1 MLKIRKITVTN
12 KSIQKCKLLHYA
24 LNHFFTLFSKRKP
37 KNKKNTQKPCVVFE
51 SAKSNG
57 KNKKK

>member
-1 MLKIRKITVTN
+1 MLKIRKFTVTN

-37 KNKKNTQKPCVVFE
+37 KNKNSTQENLV
-51 SAKSNG
+51 
-57 KNKKK
+57 